1 MEKEK
6 YHSTLE
12 AYPFRLT
19 DEQVTEQVNKLLAEK
34 SEQNRTKE
42 VYSNIYGCIDL
53 TTLNSTDTRE
63 GVWQFTEKVNSFDG
77 TRPDIPNVAAICVYP
92 NFARTVKEALTA
104 DVQIAAVSAGF
115 PSSQTFTEVKV
126 AETALAVAD
135 GADEIDVVINLG
147 LFLGDEYQEMCEELS
162 EIKEACRQ
170 ATLKVILE
178 TGALKTVANIYKA
191 SILSLYSGAD
201 FLKTSTGKG
210 YPGAT
215 PEAAWVMCRAISDY
229 HQKTGRKVGIKVSGG
244 VATPE
249 DALTYYTI
257 VKETLGE
264 EWCNNT
270 LFRVGASRL
279 ADALL
284 AEINTV

>member
-34 SEQNRTKE
+34 SGQNRTKE

-147 LFLGDEYQEMCEELS
+147 LFLGEEYQEMCEELS

-170 ATLKVILE
+170 ANLKVILE

-244 VATPE
+244 VATPD

-257 VKETLGE
+257 MKETLGE
-264 EWCNNT
+264 EWCNKS

-284 AEINTV
+284 SEISTI

>member
-6 YHSTLE
+6 YHSTLQ

-63 GVWQFTEKVNSFDG
+63 GVWQFTEKVNNFDG

-147 LFLGDEYQEMCEELS
+147 LFLGEEYEEMCEELS

-178 TGALKTVANIYKA
+178 TGALKTASNIYKA

-244 VATPE
+244 VATPD

-257 VKETLGE
+257 MKETLGE
-264 EWCNNT
+264 EWCNKS

-284 AEINTV
+284 SEISTI

>member
-147 LFLGDEYQEMCEELS
+147 LFLGEEYQEMCEELS

-170 ATLKVILE
+170 ANLKVILE

-229 HQKTGRKVGIKVSGG
+229 HQKTGRKIGIKVSGG
-244 VATPE
+244 VATPD

-257 VKETLGE
+257 MKETLGE
-264 EWCNNT
+264 EWCNKS

-284 AEINTV
+284 SEISTI

>member
-77 TRPDIPNVAAICVYP
+77 TRPDIPIVAAICVYP

-147 LFLGDEYQEMCEELS
+147 LFLGEEYEEMCEELS

-178 TGALKTVANIYKA
+178 TGALKTASNIYKA

-210 YPGAT
+210 YPGAS

-244 VATPE
+244 VATPD

-257 VKETLGE
+257 MKETLGE
-264 EWCNNT
+264 EWCNKS

-284 AEINTV
+284 SEISTI

>member
-210 YPGAT
+210 YPGAS

-229 HQKTGRKVGIKVSGG
+229 HQKTGRKIGIKVSGG
-244 VATPE
+244 VATPD

-257 VKETLGE
+257 MKETLGE
-264 EWCNNT
+264 EWCNKS

-284 AEINTV
+284 SEISTI

>member
-147 LFLGDEYQEMCEELS
+147 HFLGDEYQEMCEELS

-170 ATLKVILE
+170 ANLKVILE

-210 YPGAT
+210 YPGAS

-244 VATPE
+244 VATPD

-257 VKETLGE
+257 MKETLGE
-264 EWCNNT
+264 EWCNKS

-284 AEINTV
+284 SEISTI

>member
-6 YHSTLE
+6 YQTTLK
-12 AYPFRLT
+12 AYPFRLN
-19 DEQVTEQVNKLLAEK
+19 DEQVTDEVNNLLAEK
-34 SEQNRTKE
+34 TYQNKNKE
-42 VYSNIYGCIDL
+42 VYSRIYGCIDL
-53 TTLNSTDTRE
+53 TTLNSTDSRE

-92 NFARTVKEALTA
+92 NFTHTVKEALTA
-104 DVQIAAVSAGF
+104 DVRIASVSAGF
-115 PSSQTFTEVKV
+115 PSSQTFTEVKI

-147 LFLGDEYQEMCEELS
+147 LFLGEEYEEMCEELS

-170 ATLKVILE
+170 APLKVILE
-178 TGALKTVANIYKA
+178 TGALKSATNIYNA

-215 PEAAWVMCRAISDY
+215 PEAAYVICLAIRDY
-229 HQKTGRKVGIKVSGG
+229 HIKTGRKAGIKVSGG

-249 DALTYYTI
+249 DALKYYTI

-264 EWCNNT
+264 EWCNNSF
-270 LFRVGASRL
+270 FRVGASRL

-284 AEINTV
+284 KTIEED

>member
-210 YPGAT
+210 YPGAS

-284 AEINTV
+284 SEISTI

>member
-147 LFLGDEYQEMCEELS
+147 LFLGEEYEEMCEELS

-210 YPGAT
+210 YPGAS

-244 VATPE
+244 VATPD

-257 VKETLGE
+257 MKETLGE
-264 EWCNNT
+264 EWCNKS

-284 AEINTV
+284 SEISTI

>member
-147 LFLGDEYQEMCEELS
+147 LFLGEEYQEMCEELS

-170 ATLKVILE
+170 ANLKVILE

-210 YPGAT
+210 YPGAS

-244 VATPE
+244 VATPD

-257 VKETLGE
+257 MKETLGE
-264 EWCNNT
+264 EWCNKS

-284 AEINTV
+284 SEISTI

>member
-147 LFLGDEYQEMCEELS
+147 LFLGEEYQEMCEELS

-170 ATLKVILE
+170 ANLKVILE

-229 HQKTGRKVGIKVSGG
+229 HQKTGRKIGIKVSGG

-284 AEINTV
+284 SEISTI